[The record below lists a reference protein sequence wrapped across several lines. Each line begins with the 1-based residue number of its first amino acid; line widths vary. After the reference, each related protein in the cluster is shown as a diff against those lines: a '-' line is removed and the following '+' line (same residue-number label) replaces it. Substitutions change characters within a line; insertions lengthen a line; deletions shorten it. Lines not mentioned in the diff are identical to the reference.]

1 MKKILLIITF
11 LMIFCP
17 AHAYSWDGYDYD
29 TDIDIEIENRYSVKL
44 ENDIE
49 IYDYHDESYH

>member
-1 MKKILLIITF
+1 MIL
-11 LMIFCP
+11 CP
-17 AHAYSWDGYDYD
+17 AHGYSWDGYDYD

-49 IYDYHDESYH
+49 IYDYRDESYH